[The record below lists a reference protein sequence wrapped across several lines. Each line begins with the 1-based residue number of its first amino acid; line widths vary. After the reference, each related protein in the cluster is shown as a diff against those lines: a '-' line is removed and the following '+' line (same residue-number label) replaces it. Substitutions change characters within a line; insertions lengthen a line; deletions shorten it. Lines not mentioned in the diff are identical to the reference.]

1 MSKICQN
8 CNQSNPSEAA
18 FCLNCAKPL
27 SQEQFWG
34 GQQPNKQWNQP
45 NFGGQ
50 QPRNFA
56 QPVNTNGASQRATVA
71 LILGLAGLFCCGPIT
86 SLPAIIVGWMEISA
100 INQGQSSPNGK
111 GLATT
116 GIIIGIGSIILQ
128 VGGFLLW
135 MLLVAASNSSDTYNY

>member
-27 SQEQFWG
+27 SQGQFGG
-34 GQQPNKQWNQP
+34 GQPANNQWNQP

-50 QPRNFA
+50 PMGNFA

-71 LILGLAGLFCCGPIT
+71 LILGFAACFVAVRLPVCRRLLLAG
-86 SLPAIIVGWMEISA
+86 W
-100 INQGQSSPNGK
+100 K
-111 GLATT
+111 
-116 GIIIGIGSIILQ
+116 
-128 VGGFLLW
+128 
-135 MLLVAASNSSDTYNY
+135 